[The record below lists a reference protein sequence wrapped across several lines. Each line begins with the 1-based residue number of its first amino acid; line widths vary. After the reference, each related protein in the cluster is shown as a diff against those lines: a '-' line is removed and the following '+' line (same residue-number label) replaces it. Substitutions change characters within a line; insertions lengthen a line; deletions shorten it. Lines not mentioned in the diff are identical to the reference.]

1 MSSLADASVERRGPF
16 AIVTMSNPGKRN
28 AFSPQSRKK
37 MAQIFEDLAFESEI
51 RAIILTGE
59 GEHFCVGADLT
70 AGSSAVPTTPMYI
83 RENTKGLHRLVRAIA
98 GGPKPVI
105 AAVEGDAFGAGLSL
119 ACACDIVVGART
131 ARFGTAF
138 STVGIFPDLGL
149 IYTLPL
155 RVGATRARTM
165 MMLSSR
171 MNGEEAL
178 SAGLMDELCE
188 KGEALDRALA
198 WAEKFLSVAPIP
210 VALIKELMGRG
221 INSIEDATRAEVDML
236 PFIVTTEDRKEG
248 TGAFRE
254 KRKPD
259 FKGR

>member
-1 MSSLADASVERRGPF
+1 
-16 AIVTMSNPGKRN
+16 
-28 AFSPQSRKK
+28 
-37 MAQIFEDLAFESEI
+37 
-51 RAIILTGE
+51 
-59 GEHFCVGADLT
+59 
-70 AGSSAVPTTPMYI
+70 
-83 RENTKGLHRLVRAIA
+83 
-98 GGPKPVI
+98 
-105 AAVEGDAFGAGLSL
+105 
-119 ACACDIVVGART
+119 
-131 ARFGTAF
+131 
-138 STVGIFPDLGL
+138 
-149 IYTLPL
+149 
-155 RVGATRARTM
+155 M